1 MSPTSFRIPSG
12 AVISRWLL
20 VVVAIAA
27 ILWQTQLGLGDLSTS
42 SGWLLLAS
50 FLFLGL
56 YGARKKVPFLPLGRV
71 SSWLS
76 LHIGTG
82 LIAVALFFVHTGG
95 RWPSGGFE
103 TTLWFGFILLAA
115 SGIVGWGLQRL
126 TPSFLHSGDPLF
138 SEEQIP
144 REIAIILQESDQLL
158 TETSPLGSSE
168 VLSHF
173 YRDRLRPWLS
183 APREQWAHLIDS
195 RRPRLRLASDFSE
208 MKRYIDLEA
217 REPFDELEALASGK
231 LELDRQHAWHRL
243 SHGWLLVHLP
253 LTGVLLVTIFVHV
266 LVVRSHTEGAL

>member
-103 TTLWFGFILLAA
+103 TTLWFG
-115 SGIVGWGLQRL
+115 LQCPHRGNQTL
-126 TPSFLHSGDPLF
+126 WH
-138 SEEQIP
+138 
-144 REIAIILQESDQLL
+144 
-158 TETSPLGSSE
+158 
-168 VLSHF
+168 
-173 YRDRLRPWLS
+173 
-183 APREQWAHLIDS
+183 
-195 RRPRLRLASDFSE
+195 
-208 MKRYIDLEA
+208 
-217 REPFDELEALASGK
+217 
-231 LELDRQHAWHRL
+231 LDRSRHTPAHHR
-243 SHGWLLVHLP
+243 G
-253 LTGVLLVTIFVHV
+253 
-266 LVVRSHTEGAL
+266 